1 MPSRR
6 VHELF
11 DLLFLGKRYSKVHRT
26 LDAPSKVLGSSHR
39 SLLHDPMSAMLIG
52 AILTGDIG
60 GALSA
65 LLHIWVDRNAARILK
80 SSAHRTN
87 PR

>member
-11 DLLFLGKRYSKVHRT
+11 DLLFLGRRYSKVHRT
-26 LDAPSKVLGSSHR
+26 LDAPSKMLGQSHR

-52 AILTGDIG
+52 AVLTGDMR

-65 LLHIWVDRNAARILK
+65 LLHIWTDKNATRALK
-80 SSAHRTN
+80 KLGRESSKR
-87 PR
+87 